1 MRKVVFAFVLSCL
14 FSVSVIASGPA
25 PNAQPAF
32 RDLYWGDPVD
42 KLGPVQLIREIDG
55 VEMYRRQDEDL
66 DLGSLRA
73 RNIYYGFWDGRL
85 MTIMFSTTDVRRT
98 YDVLVA
104 KYGEPLM
111 SNPIIKD
118 AGWMTND
125 TIVSF
130 EEDIVRNRAN
140 VILASI
146 KIMEEHEAWRAEQLK
161 KDAASW

>member
-1 MRKVVFAFVLSCL
+1 
-14 FSVSVIASGPA
+14 
-25 PNAQPAF
+25 
-32 RDLYWGDPVD
+32 
-42 KLGPVQLIREIDG
+42 VQLIREIDG
-55 VEMYRRQDEDL
+55 VEMYRRQNEDL
-66 DLGSLRA
+66 NLGSLRA